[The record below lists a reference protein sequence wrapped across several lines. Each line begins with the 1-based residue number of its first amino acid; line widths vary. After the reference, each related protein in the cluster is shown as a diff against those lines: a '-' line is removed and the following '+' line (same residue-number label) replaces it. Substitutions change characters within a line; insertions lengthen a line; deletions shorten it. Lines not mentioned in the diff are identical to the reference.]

1 MDCTAE
7 VVHMFC
13 VGIPLELEEVLDN
26 FGLEDIK
33 FLCAAKELHEFIHQC
48 WIALLVISDGR

>member
-48 WIALLVISDGR
+48 